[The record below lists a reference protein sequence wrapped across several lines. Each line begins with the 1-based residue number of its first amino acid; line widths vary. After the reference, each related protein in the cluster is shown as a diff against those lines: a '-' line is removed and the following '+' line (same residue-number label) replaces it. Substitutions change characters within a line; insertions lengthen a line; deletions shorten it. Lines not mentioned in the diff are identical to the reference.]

1 MDGAR
6 DPDQMSLMSIPSA
19 SSSSSLAI
27 SSHAVLQ
34 YYMVVLL
41 ARQASMKVLTK
52 DTLEVYK
59 DDMPS
64 PSYLEQELYLWW
76 CKWINY
82 SGELPNTPSKALVY
96 ATESMFPNFHH
107 VLRVICTVPVTSCEC
122 ERSISVLRLKTY
134 LRSSMGQKRFSGLA
148 LMHIHY
154 SMELNLEEI
163 VNIFA
168 RQNPRRMVLDLK

>member
-1 MDGAR
+1 
-6 DPDQMSLMSIPSA
+6 
-19 SSSSSLAI
+19 
-27 SSHAVLQ
+27 
-34 YYMVVLL
+34 
-41 ARQASMKVLTK
+41 MKFLTK
-52 DTLEVYK
+52 DTLKVYK
-59 DDMPS
+59 S
-64 PSYLEQELYLWW
+64 PSYLEQELDLWW

-96 ATESMFPNFHH
+96 ATESMFPNIHH

-122 ERSISVLRLKTY
+122 ERSINVLRRLKTY
-134 LRSSMGQKRFSGLA
+134 LRSSMGQERFSGLA

-168 RQNPRRMVLDLK
+168 RQHPRQMVLDLITI